1 MPETHWDALYKNV
14 LGNLEA
20 AKKAVDNEVKPVTVS
35 PGDWTIRQTNKLAII
50 DLLQVYTFQ
59 ILVDTYGNVPYFE
72 ALNPDLVLPK
82 YDDAYTIYK
91 DLLSRVDEDLKM
103 LDTSQ
108 KDGFFGEYLLEGKVE
123 KWKLFANSLKLKIG
137 INLTDVDPALAKLTI
152 EEAYKGG
159 VVLKSSDNIA
169 FKFVTTAPHY
179 NSIYAAIVG
188 SGRNDYV
195 VEKTI
200 VDKLKALDDPRKDVY
215 FQNKIGGVE
224 IGGVLVGGE
233 YVGGVL
239 GIGNDYPS
247 CSHVGKALIQKETP
261 HYLFDSSEIN
271 FYLAEAA
278 EKGYSVGNTSEYYYE
293 TAIKGSFE
301 QWNIPAA
308 QVTTYLAHPDVKY
321 PTTGSKQE
329 KINKIAE
336 QVWIAMFNR
345 GFESWTTWRRLDY
358 PVLTAPNAVTAAEGK
373 VPVRVTYPV
382 PEQTLNGANWTEA
395 VAAIGGDKLSTKLF
409 WDKN

>member
-1 MPETHWDALYKNV
+1 MPETHWDALYKDV

-20 AKKAVDNEVKPVTVS
+20 AKKAVGNEVKPVTVS
-35 PGDWTIRQTNKLAII
+35 SADWAIQQTNKRAII
-50 DLLQVYTFQ
+50 DLLQVYTFH
-59 ILVDTYGNVPYFE
+59 ILVDTYGNVPYSE
-72 ALNPDLVLPK
+72 ALNPDDVLPK

-91 DLLSRVDEDLKM
+91 DLLERVDEDLKL

-108 KDGFFGEYLLEGKVE
+108 KEELFGEYLLKGDVN

-137 INLTDVDPALAKLTI
+137 INLKDVDAALAKLTV

-159 VVLKSSDNIA
+159 VVLSSSDNIA
-169 FKFVTTAPHY
+169 FNFVTTAPHY

-200 VDKLKALDDPRKDVY
+200 VDKLKALDDPRRDVY
-215 FQNKIGGVE
+215 FQWK
-224 IGGVLVGGE
+224 VGGE

-247 CSHVGKALIQKETP
+247 CSHVGEALIQKETP

-278 EKGYSVGNTSEYYYE
+278 EEGYSVGNTSEYYYE
-293 TAIKGSFE
+293 TAIKESFK
-301 QWNIPAA
+301 QWDIDISST
-308 QVTTYLAHPDVKY
+308 QVTTYLAHSDVKY

-358 PVLTAPNAVTAAEGK
+358 PVLTAPNAVTAADGK

-395 VAAIGGDKLSTKLF
+395 VAAIGGDKLTTKLF